1 MAHCAGRTTLPPLAL
16 FFSFA
21 LPLFLCVSSVLLP
34 VLPTF
39 VFVRSSVSFLL
50 LFFVRALFPCVI
62 RSSPGPP
69 PVFCFLQCFLTI
81 VRHER
86 LCFFEKKQGQ
96 KICSPLSC
104 SVSLFLCMSWV
115 VFFFSSPLGSP
126 FSLSFSLAR
135 LPLPSF
141 YKVRDSPGGGNG
153 RPPKCSVTDAFNEET
168 YALAANG

>member
-1 MAHCAGRTTLPPLAL
+1 MAPCAGRRHCLLLLMFL
-16 FFSFA
+16 FFC
-21 LPLFLCVSSVLLP
+21 FLYFP

-50 LFFVRALFPCVI
+50 LFFVLALFPCVI

-115 VFFFSSPLGSP
+115 VFYF
-126 FSLSFSLAR
+126 R
-135 LPLPSF
+135 LPSVLLFLSPSPSRGCLCPAF
-141 YKVRDSPGGGNG
+141 IRSETAPVV
-153 RPPKCSVTDAFNEET
+153 VTAGLLN
-168 YALAANG
+168 AL

>member
-1 MAHCAGRTTLPPLAL
+1 MVHCAGRTTLPPLAL

-39 VFVRSSVSFLL
+39 VFVRSSVSFRL
-50 LFFVRALFPCVI
+50 LFFVRDLFPCVI

-69 PVFCFLQCFLTI
+69 PVFCFLQCLFFSSPSSSPLPFSLAFSGFYKAGEWPFFTCSCLTI

-115 VFFFSSPLGSP
+115 VFFFVSPRFSF
-126 FSLSFSLAR
+126 FSLL
-135 LPLPSF
+135 LPRE
-141 YKVRDSPGGGNG
+141 V
-153 RPPKCSVTDAFNEET
+153 AFVQ
-168 YALAANG
+168 AL

>member
-1 MAHCAGRTTLPPLAL
+1 MAHCAGRRHCLLLLLFL
-16 FFSFA
+16 FFC
-21 LPLFLCVSSVLLP
+21 FLYFP

-50 LFFVRALFPCVI
+50 LFFVLALFPCVI

-69 PVFCFLQCFLTI
+69 PVFCFLQCLFFSSSSSSPLPFSVAFSGFYKAGEWPFFTCSCLTI

-126 FSLSFSLAR
+126 FSLL
-135 LPLPSF
+135 LPRE
-141 YKVRDSPGGGNG
+141 V
-153 RPPKCSVTDAFNEET
+153 AF
-168 YALAANG
+168 AQLL